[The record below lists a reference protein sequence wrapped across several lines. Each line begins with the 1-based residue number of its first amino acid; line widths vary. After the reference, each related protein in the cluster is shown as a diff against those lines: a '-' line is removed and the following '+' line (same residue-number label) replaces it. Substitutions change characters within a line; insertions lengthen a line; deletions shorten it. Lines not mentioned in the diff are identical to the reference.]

1 MKHLKFFKKFLFW
14 RFAVERTEKEIELI
28 DDQIS
33 ILNDQIILNK
43 NKLEVEKSEGI
54 VKSVYSTIPETAL
67 TFAFWVWFGVL
78 SFIVSITGTML
89 AFASLTLRDPRAN
102 QERENYK
109 KRIGLFWWFVRFL
122 SSWTKNIR
130 VRTRQLFK
138 PNIIEKKVEVE
149 VEKVVEKIVEKPV
162 IQEKIIEKEIE
173 VPRQIEKKIF
183 VHVPFPTDDPE
194 VIKKGPMIYNDKDI
208 DKDKKK

>member
-1 MKHLKFFKKFLFW
+1 M
-14 RFAVERTEKEIELI
+14 I

-122 SSWTKNIR
+122 
-130 VRTRQLFK
+130 
-138 PNIIEKKVEVE
+138 IIV
-149 VEKVVEKIVEKPV
+149 
-162 IQEKIIEKEIE
+162 
-173 VPRQIEKKIF
+173 
-183 VHVPFPTDDPE
+183 
-194 VIKKGPMIYNDKDI
+194 
-208 DKDKKK
+208 DKKYKSKNKTIV

>member
-1 MKHLKFFKKFLFW
+1 MK
-14 RFAVERTEKEIELI
+14 RTEKEIELI

-89 AFASLTLRDPRAN
+89 AFASLTLRD
-102 QERENYK
+102 RELIK
-109 KRIGLFWWFVRFL
+109 K
-122 SSWTKNIR
+122 
-130 VRTRQLFK
+130 
-138 PNIIEKKVEVE
+138 
-149 VEKVVEKIVEKPV
+149 
-162 IQEKIIEKEIE
+162 KII
-173 VPRQIEKKIF
+173 KKNWFILVVCTF
-183 VHVPFPTDDPE
+183 FIIV
-194 VIKKGPMIYNDKDI
+194 
-208 DKDKKK
+208 DKKHKS